1 MNSEGMVRYGRRAGL
16 GALDGEAG
24 AGEAAGAA
32 VEGSPARLHPRRDR
46 LRGGGARTSGAG
58 VNEL

>member
-1 MNSEGMVRYGRRAGL
+1 MNSEGMMVRYGRRAGL

-32 VEGSPARLHPRRDR
+32 VERSTARLHPRRDHVE
-46 LRGGGARTSGAG
+46 GAG
-58 VNEL
+58 RRMSNDE